1 MPAADGDVGDL
12 VEVVVTGEV
21 GVSSVNLKVDLPPL
35 VERDKEAHPQLF
47 STSLNR
53 TRSCASSAL
62 IFLEISEE
70 TKLARSSRNHVL
82 PTSINQ
88 SDKLLLL
95 SKELSAINMAFGE
108 FRLKPIV

>member
-35 VERDKEAHPQLF
+35 VERDKEAHPQLS

-53 TRSCASSAL
+53 ARSFASPAL
-62 IFLEISEE
+62 IFLEISE
-70 TKLARSSRNHVL
+70 RNE
-82 PTSINQ
+82 I
-88 SDKLLLL
+88 
-95 SKELSAINMAFGE
+95 G
-108 FRLKPIV
+108 